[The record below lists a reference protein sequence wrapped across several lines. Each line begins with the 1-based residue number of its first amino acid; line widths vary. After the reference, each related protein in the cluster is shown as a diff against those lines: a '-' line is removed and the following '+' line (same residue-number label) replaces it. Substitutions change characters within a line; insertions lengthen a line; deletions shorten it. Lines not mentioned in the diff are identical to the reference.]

1 MHRRL
6 LITTLLGLC
15 LSTSVTA
22 ASKYVSDELEITL
35 RTGPSNEH
43 KITRMLPSGTELR
56 VMDTD
61 NGYSFVHAP
70 KYNKEGWVLTR
81 FLSGTPIA
89 RDRLAKAEE
98 TIKTL
103 KSNSST
109 AQTDLL
115 ALQEE
120 HQVLQKKSTQ
130 LEQQNQ
136 QLSGEL
142 ARIKKT
148 AANALHLDSE
158 NQRLSNTLATLES
171 SHNALQQQAKELKDQ
186 REKDWFIA
194 GAGVLFAGMI
204 LGLIIP
210 KLRPR
215 KKDRWGSLD

>member
-120 HQVLQKKSTQ
+120 HQVLQKNPHNWNNRIS
-130 LEQQNQ
+130 NC
-136 QLSGEL
+136 L
-142 ARIKKT
+142 ANWPALKRPPPMRYIWIVKT
-148 AANALHLDSE
+148 SVYLTLWPLWKAAIMPC
-158 NQRLSNTLATLES
+158 SN
-171 SHNALQQQAKELKDQ
+171 
-186 REKDWFIA
+186 
-194 GAGVLFAGMI
+194 
-204 LGLIIP
+204 
-210 KLRPR
+210 RPR
-215 KKDRWGSLD
+215 N